1 MLFLVQRIY
10 IAGLNQTPFDQ
21 PADYDQMIAANQE
34 ISNTDNQVS
43 TLQERLKQ
51 NPADQLAYVRLGAAY
66 LQKARETGDPTY
78 YTKSDEVLQRALKLK
93 PQDLLATVQL
103 GALDLSRHQFHDAL
117 VLGQQAQAL
126 NSTIPTIYGVIGDA
140 QTGARH
146 VR

>member
-1 MLFLVQRIY
+1 MLFLVQRVY
-10 IAGLNQTPFDQ
+10 IARLNQTPLGQ
-21 PADYDQMIAANQE
+21 PTDYDQMVSADQE
-34 ISNTDNQVS
+34 ISNTDHPVS
-43 TLQERLKQ
+43 TLQEWLKQ